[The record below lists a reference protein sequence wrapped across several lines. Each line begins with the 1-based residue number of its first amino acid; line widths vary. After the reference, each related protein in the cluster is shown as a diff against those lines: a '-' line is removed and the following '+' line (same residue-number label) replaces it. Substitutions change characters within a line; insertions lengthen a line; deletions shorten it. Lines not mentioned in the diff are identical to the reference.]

1 MGIKI
6 CDMAAHNSSD
16 RKWYLSRI
24 RDDRCM
30 FVQFDKDGL
39 FEYPKPFNQD
49 CFTTLELITAIFTFL
64 AYLTAVLIFFGFCFG
79 LDSKKTSL
87 KEKDEKEKKA
97 QDCELHYADEEMETL
112 TMSPQVYTSDK
123 ENIEELNTDE
133 NGGQRRKSVPKIVQE
148 FEEKSKM
155 AEENSAQPS
164 IKRRLPEGSL
174 TARSKFK
181 AS

>member
-1 MGIKI
+1 M
-6 CDMAAHNSSD
+6 
-16 RKWYLSRI
+16 
-24 RDDRCM
+24 
-30 FVQFDKDGL
+30 
-39 FEYPKPFNQD
+39 
-49 CFTTLELITAIFTFL
+49 
-64 AYLTAVLIFFGFCFG
+64 IFFGFCFG

-87 KEKDEKEKKA
+87 KKKDEKEKKA
-97 QDCELHYADEEMETL
+97 EDCELHYADEEMETL
-112 TMSPQVYTSDK
+112 TMSPQVYINDK

-133 NGGQRRKSVPKIVQE
+133 HGGQRRKSVPKIVQE

-181 AS
+181 ASTSS